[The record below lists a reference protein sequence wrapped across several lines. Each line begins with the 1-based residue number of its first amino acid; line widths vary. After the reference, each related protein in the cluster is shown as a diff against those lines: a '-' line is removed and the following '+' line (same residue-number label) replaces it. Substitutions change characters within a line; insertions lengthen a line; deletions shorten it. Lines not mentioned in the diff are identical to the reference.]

1 MWLSLTIFSKE
12 KDNIFMRFFLYLLF
26 IVAVLSC
33 YCIEPASRPPPPP
46 QKFPDKEL
54 EQMILEGTY
63 YFEDSRE
70 EKARKRAGLAD
81 CPPVE
86 EEILGTYRDPCY
98 HKRFEF
104 KIREEGLR
112 FSIEEYC
119 YKKTDEEEKEP
130 VFDKNL
136 RIRLYDKGGRKL
148 AEDYLRL
155 WCDKPND
162 KYRSCY
168 PGDRSPRLVAYLPY
182 YKEGHE
188 IRVLKIKGRK
198 ETVLETI
205 GVSSRSYLVARG
217 DYDRDFDLHLFH
229 EETQCHISYLNRR

>member
-1 MWLSLTIFSKE
+1 M
-12 KDNIFMRFFLYLLF
+12 FMRVFLFLLL

-54 EQMILEGTY
+54 EQMILVGRY
-63 YFEDSRE
+63 FFEDSKE

-104 KIREEGLR
+104 KIREEGFG
-112 FSIEEYC
+112 FSRKEYC
-119 YKKTDEEEKEP
+119 YKKANEEEKEP

-136 RIRLYDKGGRKL
+136 KIRLYDKGGRRL

-162 KYRSCY
+162 KYRRCY
-168 PGDRSPRLVAYLPY
+168 PGDRDPLLIAYLPY
-182 YKEGHE
+182 YEEGHE
-188 IRVLKIKGRK
+188 IRVVKIKGRK
-198 ETVLETI
+198 ETVLETT
-205 GVSSRSYLVARG
+205 GVSPRSRLVARG